1 MWSSKRPPIVTFYF
15 RNAKYYFSMKM
26 WKRQLGYKYYCMK
39 WCSWNFYDYIFC
51 DNQNWIQNGILY
63 FIIIGLN
70 ILQSHYHLWGKISK
84 FEYVAI
90 KNQLV
95 NILTKPLKKIRFSMF
110 KKDINKIL
118 NLKKL
123 EIKS

>member
-1 MWSSKRPPIVTFYF
+1 VT
-15 RNAKYYFSMKM
+15 
-26 WKRQLGYKYYCMK
+26 
-39 WCSWNFYDYIFC
+39 
-51 DNQNWIQNGILY
+51 
-63 FIIIGLN
+63 IICEEKDQFLN
-70 ILQSHYHLWGKISK
+70 R
-84 FEYVAI
+84 AI

>member
-1 MWSSKRPPIVTFYF
+1 MWSSKRSILEMQSITFQWKCERDNLVISIIAWNGVVENFTTTFFVT
-15 RNAKYYFSMKM
+15 
-26 WKRQLGYKYYCMK
+26 
-39 WCSWNFYDYIFC
+39 
-51 DNQNWIQNGILY
+51 
-63 FIIIGLN
+63 IICEEKDQFLN
-70 ILQSHYHLWGKISK
+70 R
-84 FEYVAI
+84 AI